1 MKAMRAPYHKSEG
14 LKHSFTVFEVFQ
26 PKMGDLPKYQIRAS
40 RELPRA
46 TMQPAA
52 LPSMLRKTEGAKV
65 VQLAHTLR
73 CSIEQPLTIGI
84 PQLPVLLT
92 GSLAPLAQAAC
103 GRRLF
108 SLAGTVNLPDCRQL
122 MLRASPG
129 KRQGTTHGGVF
140 GRSLGGMIME
150 NGPDFSVLSKKH
162 ILNNTV
168 SPPPSPFLS
177 PSVPFPPSL
186 PPSLPLNR

>member
-14 LKHSFTVFEVFQ
+14 LKHSFTVLKVFQ
-26 PKMGDLPKYQIRAS
+26 PKIGDLPKYQIRAS
-40 RELPRA
+40 RELPRG

-52 LPSMLRKTEGAKV
+52 LPSTLRKTEGAKV

-108 SLAGTVNLPDCRQL
+108 SLAGKF
-122 MLRASPG
+122 AG
-129 KRQGTTHGGVF
+129 
-140 GRSLGGMIME
+140 
-150 NGPDFSVLSKKH
+150 
-162 ILNNTV
+162 
-168 SPPPSPFLS
+168 
-177 PSVPFPPSL
+177 L
-186 PPSLPLNR
+186 PPTHAASITRQKARHHTRRRIWTESGGDDNG